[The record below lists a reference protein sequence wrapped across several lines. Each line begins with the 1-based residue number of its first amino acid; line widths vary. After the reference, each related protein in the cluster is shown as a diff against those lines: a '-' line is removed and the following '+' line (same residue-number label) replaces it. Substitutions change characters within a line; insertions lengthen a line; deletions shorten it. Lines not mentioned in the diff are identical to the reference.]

1 MLAYRHFSGAS
12 EKRVIAATRTI
23 EAAGSARQLT
33 RELAARN
40 TTFMDLE
47 HKSGRT
53 SAIAL
58 EIALNDETERQL
70 LELELKELEARWR
83 EEEDIAAIIDGEL
96 TPAPSLD
103 RLRTATALD
112 NTTLPLRSNP
122 SHE

>member
-1 MLAYRHFSGAS
+1 
-12 EKRVIAATRTI
+12 
-23 EAAGSARQLT
+23 
-33 RELAARN
+33 
-40 TTFMDLE
+40 MDLE

-96 TPAPSLD
+96 TRAPSLD

-112 NTTLPLRSNP
+112 NTKLPVGSDESEP
-122 SHE
+122 